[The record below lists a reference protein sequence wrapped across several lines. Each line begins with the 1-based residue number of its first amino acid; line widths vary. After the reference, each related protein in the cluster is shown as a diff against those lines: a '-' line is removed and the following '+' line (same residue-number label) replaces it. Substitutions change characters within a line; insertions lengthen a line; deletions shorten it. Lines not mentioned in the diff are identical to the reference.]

1 MSFGA
6 NLKYLR
12 LRAGLTQEELA
23 DKIGVKKQAIS
34 RYENSDRQPNIRTA
48 NRIAEVFGVTLESM
62 AKTNNPVTRGDG
74 VEEKGQPL
82 FSDNQRKL
90 IDLFPEMTDSE
101 ISVLLA
107 TAQAQISSRKH
118 RDDG

>member
-1 MSFGA
+1 MTFGD

-12 LRAGLTQEELA
+12 LKAGLTQEELA
-23 DKIGVKKQAIS
+23 DKVGVKKQAIS

-48 NRIAEVFGVTLESM
+48 KRIADVFGVSLESM
-62 AKTNNPVTRGDG
+62 AKTNNPAASGDG
-74 VEEKGQPL
+74 LEEDGKSHY
-82 FSDNQRKL
+82 SDIQQKL

-107 TAQAQISSRKH
+107 TAQAQISSHKH
-118 RDDG
+118 TDAG